1 MLHVV
6 FPIERLLAKPY
17 FNRPLVSAVLSVIK
31 RSDCPTLRLSIFLLT
46 GVLDGRCT
54 QWQQEAGQVKIRGCN
69 WCLLE
74 NSQKKRGSCLGLPKF
89 WQSNWW
95 KFILSL

>member
-1 MLHVV
+1 MADAHSGSR
-6 FPIERLLAKPY
+6 RL
-17 FNRPLVSAVLSVIK
+17 R
-31 RSDCPTLRLSIFLLT
+31 
-46 GVLDGRCT
+46 
-54 QWQQEAGQVKIRGCN
+54 QVKIRGCN